1 MKIGKPNGTINVKVM
16 LQEYS
21 CVTQDDQMTGS
32 DSVRMCVRMKGPL
45 SRVCQ
50 DGGTPFAT

>member
-21 CVTQDDQMTGS
+21 CVTQDHQMTGS
-32 DSVRMCVRMKGPL
+32 DSVRMCVRMKGSL
-45 SRVCQ
+45 LRVCQ